1 MSNSVKKT
9 SLHESV
15 AEILLTATE
24 EEVEQFVPRSGN
36 ESSEAGTEELCKD
49 PQTLQWMSIIRLWKH
64 ITNHIG

>member
-9 SLHESV
+9 ALHKSV
-15 AEILLTATE
+15 AEILLTAT

-36 ESSEAGTEELCKD
+36 ESSETGTEELCKD
-49 PQTLQWMSIIRLWKH
+49 PQTLQWMSIIRLLKY